1 MAVFNSAVLTTRGN
15 ELLVDAVAGD
25 RITFTRMVVGCGE
38 YSDRERE
45 RSALERMTSLKD
57 IKQEFTF
64 SAYKK
69 VSEQCV
75 LLTAVISNR
84 ELDYSYKIT
93 EIGIYGK
100 RTEDEADFLCSIAV
114 TKSLEESDTFPPYN
128 GLQECQIVQDYYITI
143 SPDAEVSVNTQ
154 GACVLREEF
163 ELIKQTLS
171 TEISNLKEGKLD
183 KDGDGSNL
191 TVKFEQAKDRK
202 NISSGSKLSIIMGI
216 ISKVIT
222 DLKAGAFSV
231 VVNHLMATEEGG
243 VLDSRQGK
251 ALKDM
256 IDELKRSLDS
266 LTQSFRDGCKMI
278 VDRLTA
284 LGYGPAAPQGPEQI
298 VAAINIMYSDR
309 YNVGRIQGR
318 NDVIADPGA
327 YGISTEI
334 KLEQV
339 NVQVSSPTWAC
350 QGTQSITHPT
360 HAIISFTAP
369 NDGILIVNNHVFI
382 GLGVS
387 YQSSGHFWGNVE
399 YKGSIISSFD
409 QYSSGES
416 FKYEIIPGATQYH
429 LKAGESLKITGYFSG
444 DADTDYSGGKT
455 HVDNF
460 GCLNC
465 DAITWV
471 HLYV

>member
-171 TEISNLKEGKLD
+171 TEISGLKEGKLD

-191 TVKFEQAKDRK
+191 NVTFEQAKDRK
-202 NISSGSKLSIIMGI
+202 NISSGSKLSVIMGI
-216 ISKVIT
+216 ISKVIA
-222 DLKAGAFSV
+222 DLKTGAFSV

-298 VAAINIMYSDR
+298 VAAISIMYDDR
-309 YNVGRIQGR
+309 YNAGYGDGRIQGQA
-318 NDVIADPGA
+318 DVIANPGA
-327 YGISTEI
+327 YGISTGFYWMPCEST
-334 KLEQV
+334 KKDVSRQV
-339 NVQVSSPTWAC
+339 LLSAGMHRVYVVGQHFGNYESYCIIRNSAGSTLWEWHSTGDDQHIHTGYGEFNFSVAETVTVCTVDSSSVDMFFT
-350 QGTQSITHPT
+350 SIT
-360 HAIISFTAP
+360 
-369 NDGILIVNNHVFI
+369 IL
-382 GLGVS
+382 
-387 YQSSGHFWGNVE
+387 
-399 YKGSIISSFD
+399 
-409 QYSSGES
+409 
-416 FKYEIIPGATQYH
+416 
-429 LKAGESLKITGYFSG
+429 
-444 DADTDYSGGKT
+444 
-455 HVDNF
+455 
-460 GCLNC
+460 
-465 DAITWV
+465 
-471 HLYV
+471 